1 MINTLRTGSQMPKQM
16 NGNYYGLEFSG
27 IEIDTM
33 TLDTLRDNFIKFLP
47 EDAPGEQSDR
57 LEPSYMKMQ
66 YEKLGLNRQNPSM
79 YNMICWMT
87 ESYNQSENSGEGLSF
102 DDFI

>member
-1 MINTLRTGSQMPKQM
+1 MPKQM

-47 EDAPGEQSDR
+47 DDAPGEQGDR
-57 LEPSYMKMQ
+57 LDPSYMK
-66 YEKLGLNRQNPSM
+66 L
-79 YNMICWMT
+79 
-87 ESYNQSENSGEGLSF
+87 
-102 DDFI
+102 